1 MNLDRQAYIVATW
14 IIGLVLCA
22 SLCLAEQEGQ
32 APAANNEDV
41 APTSGLP
48 GPLVQ
53 RFQDVWVSSNC
64 AQWPRPPGR
73 TLAPDID
80 KSVLGSSAPV
90 TKESVGVD
98 VLRYGSDELVLRE
111 WEWRNLVP
119 NPNPPTEL
127 PEEYLEMLRVGTPEY
142 VRSDPE
148 KWNRFLARRLNAY
161 KKSKARILQGT
172 IRIALARADSPEA
185 VYRWWICDVLLSSSL
200 PVDAIKSQFSE
211 REKLALGTVAYGE
224 VRAGSALIPSS
235 ATIRCARNNIGVII
249 TANGV
254 FATEALAVAEKI
266 DALIQQQPILTSAQL
281 EAKRPQV
288 QLADTVVVEKTGS
301 ATHRFL
307 PFSVSVPAGQRII
320 STEAWVDGDFRGP
333 QDGRVPL
340 TPTKSGVAKVKVQ
353 VITDGLMAHTVEKE
367 IVIGQ

>member
-1 MNLDRQAYIVATW
+1 MNLDRHWCMAATW

-22 SLCLAEQEGQ
+22 SLCLAEQDGGG
-32 APAANNEDV
+32 PAANEDV
-41 APTSGLP
+41 PPTSGLP
-48 GPLVQ
+48 GLMGQ
-53 RFQDVWVSSNC
+53 HFQDLWVSSNC

-80 KSVLGSSAPV
+80 KSILRGSAAV
-90 TKESVGVD
+90 TEEYGGVD
-98 VLRYGSDELVLRE
+98 VVRFGSDEFLLRE

-119 NPNPPTEL
+119 APRRPTDL
-127 PEEYLEMLRVGTPEY
+127 PKEYLETLRVDAPKY
-142 VRSDPE
+142 VRDDPE
-148 KWNRFLARRLNAY
+148 KWNRFLTRKLNAY
-161 KKSKARILQGT
+161 KRSKTKILVGT
-172 IRIALARADSPEA
+172 IRITLARADSPEE
-185 VYRWWICDVLLSSSL
+185 VYRWWIHDALMCSL
-200 PVDAIKSQFSE
+200 PMGSIKAQFSE
-211 REKLALGTVAYGE
+211 GAKLALGTVAYGE
-224 VRAGSALIPSS
+224 VHGSST
-235 ATIRCARNNIGVII
+235 TIRCARNNIGMII
-249 TANGV
+249 SADGV
-254 FATEALAVAEKI
+254 FVTEALAVAEKI

-320 STEAWVDGDFRGP
+320 STEAWVDGDRRGP

-353 VITDGLMAHTVEKE
+353 VITDGLMDHTVEKE
-367 IVIGQ
+367 IVIGP